1 MTQTAVTESAGLPAV
16 REPTRLD
23 DLARL
28 GSWLA
33 LSESGSDSEKAK
45 GAAAALRLYYA
56 AELGLPPLAAAELS
70 VIKGRLF
77 VSAQLL
83 RALAARA
90 GYQLERDESTDT
102 SCTATLSK
110 DGTVVGSATYTLEE
124 AKKAG
129 LIRSGSAWTTHP
141 ARMLWARA
149 SKNVIVD
156 FAPAVALGLAL
167 DDEALEYLG
176 EVVAEQDD
184 VPWPE
189 GEPEAEYVPRP
200 EPEASEAQTEI
211 RQG

>member
-1 MTQTAVTESAGLPAV
+1 MTQTAVTESAGLPAI

-90 GYQLERDESTDT
+90 GYEFDVTRTAT
-102 SCTATLSK
+102 RRCTATLSK
-110 DGTVVGSATYTLEE
+110 DGNVVGSATFTLEE

-167 DDEALEYLG
+167 DDEAVEYLG
-176 EVVAEQDD
+176 EVVAEEDI
-184 VPWPE
+184 PWPE

-200 EPEASEAQTEI
+200 EPEAS
-211 RQG
+211 